1 MDPVP
6 VPVRLRR
13 GFMGGTAGGMSMAFV
28 MLAAAAKSTMGTLDV
43 LDTNV
48 GSEICD
54 LSTCLL
60 GRLLL
65 VGLRCGMLLL
75 LYGEPGCNMYGIWPD
90 SGPSRGG
97 VALAE

>member
-1 MDPVP
+1 MELGFVA
-6 VPVRLRR
+6 VRLRR
-13 GFMGGTAGGMSMAFV
+13 GFIGGTGGISMPFVRLAPAGR
-28 MLAAAAKSTMGTLDV
+28 STMGTLDV
-43 LDTNV
+43 VDTNV

-54 LSTCLL
+54 LSTWRF

-65 VGLRCGMLLL
+65 VGLRCGMPC
-75 LYGEPGCNMYGIWPD
+75 EPDCDEYEKPD

>member
-1 MDPVP
+1 MEPVP

-13 GFMGGTAGGMSMAFV
+13 GFMGGTAGGISTPFGR
-28 MLAAAAKSTMGTLDV
+28 LAAACRSTIGTLDV
-43 LDTNV
+43 VDTNV
-48 GSEICD
+48 GSEICH
-54 LSTCLL
+54 LSTCLF

-65 VGLRCGMLLL
+65 VGLRGEMLLYVAL
-75 LYGEPGCNMYGIWPD
+75 DCDTYDMPD